1 LNDEHEHRARL
12 EKEFMLHVILLT
24 KWLHDGKTAGKL
36 KKRIQIV
43 NRKWRQ
49 FVFRNQFC
57 DSHNKPAQTIEKNNN
72 NVSSN
77 RSIYISQH
85 VRIISKHNDTADR
98 AVRFMQR

>member
-1 LNDEHEHRARL
+1 
-12 EKEFMLHVILLT
+12 MLLFILLS
-24 KWLHDGKTAGKL
+24 KWLHDGKTDSKL
-36 KKRIQIV
+36 KTRIKIV
-43 NRKWRQ
+43 NTKWRP

-57 DSHNKPAQTIEKNNN
+57 NYHNKPSQTIEKNNN